1 MGNPQKCPVGERVP
15 KQRVPKRY
23 FAIFFHRVAWGGAPW
38 DPIVFPA
45 KVPIGITR
53 SCEAAPTYKWT
64 CRALRGQSQQ
74 RCLRPEAWRSRRA
87 TACAARNGCAASKTR
102 LTTCQAQTAIGFE
115 SRGSQLDR
123 RTAHSPTNVDV
134 GTDPAGQVC

>member
-87 TACAARNGCAASKTR
+87 TAFAAMAALPPRQGRPRVRRKQQLASSHRAASWIEG
-102 LTTCQAQTAIGFE
+102 Q
-115 SRGSQLDR
+115 
-123 RTAHSPTNVDV
+123 HSPTNVDV